1 MINRHCDL
9 RRHKNQT
16 TNSTESLFTF
26 QEIHVQINK
35 CHANFQRLNMIY
47 NPIDSE
53 SFYVFFKLLGW
64 TSKQKNINF
73 LITPGCLWLP
83 GLLCSCPM
91 VKLHFCNL
99 FFCVGTIWKNFITYL
114 SCLVSSLHAAL
125 LILLFYGF
133 VSQWYWMLAKGQLM
147 TALMLDWF
155 LTRFHWLCNNQDD
168 NLHQFSST
176 FLDN

>member
-26 QEIHVQINK
+26 WEIHVQINK
-35 CHANFQRLNMIY
+35 CRANFQRLNMIY

-83 GLLCSCPM
+83 VVLCSCPM

-99 FFCVGTIWKNFITYL
+99 FFLCWHNLEKFYCLFIMPCVFLACCIVDPI
-114 SCLVSSLHAAL
+114 
-125 LILLFYGF
+125 YGF
-133 VSQWYWMLAKGQLM
+133 VS
-147 TALMLDWF
+147 
-155 LTRFHWLCNNQDD
+155 
-168 NLHQFSST
+168 
-176 FLDN
+176 

>member
-26 QEIHVQINK
+26 WEIHVQINK

-83 GLLCSCPM
+83 VVLCSCPM

-99 FFCVGTIWKNFITYL
+99 FFLYWHNLEKVLLPIYHALCLPCMLHCWSYYFMAL
-114 SCLVSSLHAAL
+114 SVSGIGCLQRGNS
-125 LILLFYGF
+125 
-133 VSQWYWMLAKGQLM
+133 
-147 TALMLDWF
+147 
-155 LTRFHWLCNNQDD
+155 WLP
-168 NLHQFSST
+168 
-176 FLDN
+176 